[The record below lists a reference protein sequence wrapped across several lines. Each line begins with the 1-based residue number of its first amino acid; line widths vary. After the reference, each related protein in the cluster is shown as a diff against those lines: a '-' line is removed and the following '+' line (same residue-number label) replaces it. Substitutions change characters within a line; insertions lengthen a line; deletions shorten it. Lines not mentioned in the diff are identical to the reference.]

1 MARGGIAKKL
11 FEFFAFF
18 MGRFTAGLPVTSV
31 VTCLFYGAL
40 SGSGPAT
47 TAAVGSMVIPYLEN
61 LGYKRNFA
69 AALVTTA
76 GSLGII
82 IPPSVPFIIF
92 ALSANVSVAEMF
104 VAGIIP
110 GFIIAGCLCGC
121 AYVYCKIKGEDR
133 EKLNANC
140 DAIRAQG
147 FFPLLK
153 DSFWALLTPV
163 IILGGIYGGV
173 FTPTEAATVSVVY
186 SLIVSIG
193 IYKTMRF
200 KDIPDVLFETARS
213 LAPLLIVVAAATL
226 FGRVITL
233 MQVPRDIQAFMSN
246 VFESPLAVIFI
257 INVVLLIS
265 GMLVN
270 CLSAILILTPV
281 LMPVAMSIGMHP
293 IHFGIMMTVNLA
305 IGLVTPP
312 VGGDLFVTCG
322 MFHIPVTT
330 LAKHTLPFILA
341 FLLALAI
348 VSYVPIVSLIFI
360 PH

>member
-1 MARGGIAKKL
+1 LAWL
-11 FEFFAFF
+11 
-18 MGRFTAGLPVTSV
+18 
-31 VTCLFYGAL
+31 
-40 SGSGPAT
+40 
-47 TAAVGSMVIPYLEN
+47 
-61 LGYKRNFA
+61 
-69 AALVTTA
+69 
-76 GSLGII
+76 GSLGE
-82 IPPSVPFIIF
+82 FCR
-92 ALSANVSVAEMF
+92 AD
-104 VAGIIP
+104 
-110 GFIIAGCLCGC
+110 
-121 AYVYCKIKGEDR
+121 YVYCKIKGEDR
-133 EKLNANC
+133 EKLTANC
-140 DAIRAQG
+140 DAIRARG

-153 DSFWALLTPV
+153 DSSWALLTPV

-200 KDIPDVLFETARS
+200 KDIPGVLYETARS

-226 FGRVITL
+226 FGRVVTL
-233 MQVPRDIQAFMSN
+233 MQVPKDLQVFMSN
-246 VFESPLAVIFI
+246 IFESPFAVILI
-257 INVVLLIS
+257 INIVLLVS

-281 LMPVAMSIGMHP
+281 LMPIALSIGIHP

-322 MFHIPVTT
+322 MFHIPVMT

-341 FLLALAI
+341 FLVALAI
-348 VSYVPIVSLIFI
+348 VSYIPIVSLVFV